1 MIFGRSIPV
10 TDIQKTIV
18 VTGVGVVSPYG
29 IGLDCLQAG
38 MLSGKCCL
46 APTNDLYPGFA
57 GTTAQVQVQA
67 YELPHPAEGSTS
79 RHSRTDRLAALAAR
93 DAVADF
99 DCENSAF
106 RESGVVMASTVAGL
120 TEIDPGIA
128 HDPAAWY
135 RRGGLSRAASYPV
148 ARVAD
153 AVGEHLGIRGPRCAV
168 SVACASGA
176 MAIALAA
183 NMLLD
188 EIAPMILAGGS
199 DALCPFTLSGFNS
212 LQALDPD
219 PCRPFDQN
227 RKGLNLGEGS
237 AVLVLETLAGAA
249 ARNAK
254 VLAVL
259 RGWAMT
265 NDAFHPTAPQQQ
277 GNGLAD
283 CMRRAMEMA
292 EVGCD
297 EIGYVNAHGTGTPLN
312 DIAEVKAYETAF
324 RGRSRPSSRIFDKV
338 LFRTLSGGSRRL
350 GGSHHDNGRSPRR
363 AISDSATDRSH
374 REPARGLAARR
385 SSTPAAAAGH
395 VGFGRLWRQ
404 QHGAH
409 IREYPIMTPNV
420 AHHHRDRFRESL
432 WAARR
437 TDPARTDRTV
447 SVGTQRH
454 HRMEDRRAAASVSR
468 EAVSPRQTWCRA

>member
-1 MIFGRSIPV
+1 V
-10 TDIQKTIV
+10 TDIQETIV
-18 VTGVGVVSPYG
+18 VTGVGVISPYG

-46 APTNDLYPGFA
+46 VPTRGLYPGFE
-57 GTTAQVQVQA
+57 GTTAQVCG
-67 YELPHPAEGSTS
+67 LPLPAEGSSS
-79 RHSRTDRLAALAAR
+79 RYSRTDRLAAAAAR

-106 RESGVVMASTVAGL
+106 GESGVVMASTVAGL
-120 TEIDPGIA
+120 TEIDPGIVP
-128 HDPAAWY
+128 DPTAWY

-148 ARVAD
+148 AHVAD
-153 AVGEHLGIRGPRCAV
+153 AVGEHLDIRGPRCAV
-168 SVACASGA
+168 PVACASGA

-188 EIAPMILAGGS
+188 GAAPIILAGGS

-212 LQALDPD
+212 LQALDPS

-249 ARNAK
+249 ARNAN

-265 NDAFHPTAPQQQ
+265 NDAFHPTAPQKQ

-283 CMRRAMEMA
+283 CMRLSMEMA
-292 EVGCD
+292 EVSCD

-312 DIAEVKAYETAF
+312 DIAEANAYETAF
-324 RGRSRPSSRIFDKV
+324 GRRGRPLPVSSTKSYFGHCLGAAGALEAATTIAAVRCGALFPTLRLTNPIESPSVDWLRGEVRRQPLPMAMSVSAGF
-338 LFRTLSGGSRRL
+338 GGSNTVL
-350 GGSHHDNGRSPRR
+350 IFASGRS
-363 AISDSATDRSH
+363 
-374 REPARGLAARR
+374 
-385 SSTPAAAAGH
+385 
-395 VGFGRLWRQ
+395 
-404 QHGAH
+404 
-409 IREYPIMTPNV
+409 
-420 AHHHRDRFRESL
+420 
-432 WAARR
+432 
-437 TDPARTDRTV
+437 
-447 SVGTQRH
+447 
-454 HRMEDRRAAASVSR
+454 
-468 EAVSPRQTWCRA
+468 